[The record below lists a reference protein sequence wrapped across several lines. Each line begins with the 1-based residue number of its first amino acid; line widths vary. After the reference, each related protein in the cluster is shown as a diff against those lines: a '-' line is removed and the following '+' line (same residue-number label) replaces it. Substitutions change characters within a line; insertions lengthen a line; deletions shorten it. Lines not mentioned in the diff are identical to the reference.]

1 MKTKLLNTLLFFT
14 SPFIFSQTIKGKV
27 VFNNYGIPKV
37 EIINENSKTVVI
49 SDTDGTFSIAAK
61 MNDVLIFI
69 AKNYEV
75 KKITVNPLII
85 NDTDLSIELVLIGEE
100 LKEVVIS
107 NIENKT
113 IWLTKEEIEQIKLN
127 SSRPKPGLKIEGYK
141 ESPTL
146 VGIDFIRIG
155 KQIYKLLKKEENK
168 KTELPKVKFKDLAKT
183 TCNDNYFVETLKL
196 KPEEIELFLEFCD
209 ADPKSKTIAETKNTL
224 ITMDFLLQKS
234 ILFKKQ

>member
-1 MKTKLLNTLLFFT
+1 MKIKLLSTLVLFT
-14 SPFIFSQTIKGKV
+14 SQISFSQTIKGKI
-27 VFNNYGIPKV
+27 VFNNYAIPNV
-37 EIINENSKTVVI
+37 EVINSNSRILTV
-49 SDTDGTFSIAAK
+49 SDANGQFSIDAK
-61 MNDVLIFI
+61 MNDTLVFI
-69 AKNYEV
+69 AKEYV
-75 KKITVNPLII
+75 LKKIVINPLII
-85 NDTDLSIELVLIGEE
+85 NYKDLTIELALKAEE

-107 NIENKT
+107 KIAHKT

-155 KQIYKLLKKEENK
+155 KQIYKLLKKEEIK

-183 TCNDNYFVETLKL
+183 TCNEKYFLETLNL

-209 ADPKSKTIAETKNTL
+209 TDPKSKKIAESKNIL
-224 ITMDFLLQKS
+224 ITMDFLLGKS
-234 ILFKKQ
+234 IEFKKL